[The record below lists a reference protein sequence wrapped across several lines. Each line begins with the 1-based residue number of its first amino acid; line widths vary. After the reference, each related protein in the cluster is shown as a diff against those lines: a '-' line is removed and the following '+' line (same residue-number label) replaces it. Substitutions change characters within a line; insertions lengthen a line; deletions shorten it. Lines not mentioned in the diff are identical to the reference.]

1 MMTVRSRF
9 GDYPVR
15 FAEFVGRQDAP
26 DGRWLSVVDLRVF
39 EAQRMGF
46 PECKIPHRLD
56 DAVLVSAGEQL
67 KSLGQ
72 VHEGGV
78 LALMRSFH
86 ARNVGKDAEVHV
98 VGGGTVQDAAAFV
111 CAIWRRGLKW
121 IYYPT
126 TLLSMADSCIGAK
139 CGINFAGKNDLG
151 LFSAP
156 SEVRIVPAFLD
167 TLPEAEI
174 LSGLGEVFKLYWIG
188 GVQFEWY
195 PDTNLRRWKVT
206 IEDCLSVKQA
216 YIEADELEQGG
227 KGQRSNRLHLSYGHT
242 LAHAIEAVVERQN
255 GRQRDLIALGL
266 DQYAA
271 SYKHLP
277 HGTAV
282 ALGMLFANWVS
293 HRLGFLGQHEH
304 YKAFQAICRI
314 TGAWK
319 VPDCVPEIMAAIR
332 RDKKADGIGVSM
344 VLTSGPGEMLSWH
357 VSFEAVERFLREYL
371 VKCQ

>member
-1 MMTVRSRF
+1 MMTIRSRF

-15 FAEFVGRQDAP
+15 FADFVGRQDAP
-26 DGRWLSVVDLRVF
+26 DGRWLSVVDIRAF
-39 EAQRMGF
+39 EAQRMGY

-56 DAVLVSAGEQL
+56 DAILVSAGEQL
-67 KSLGQ
+67 KSLGD

-78 LALMRSFH
+78 LALLRSFH
-86 ARNVGKDAEVHV
+86 ARGVGKDCEIHV

-111 CAIWRRGLKW
+111 CAIWRRGLRW

-139 CGINFAGKNDLG
+139 CGINFTGKNDLG

-167 TLPEAEI
+167 TLPEEEI

-188 GVQFEWY
+188 GIQFEWY
-195 PDTNLRRWKVT
+195 PDTNLRRWEIT
-206 IEDCLSVKQA
+206 IEDCLRVKQA

-227 KGQRSNRLHLSYGHT
+227 QGQRSNRLHLSYGHT
-242 LAHAIEAVVERQN
+242 LAHAFEGLLNYEASPH
-255 GRQRDLIALGL
+255 GQRVP
-266 DQYAA
+266 
-271 SYKHLP
+271 P

-293 HRLGFLGQHEH
+293 HRLGFLSLTAHDDAQH
-304 YKAFQAICRI
+304 AIERI
-314 TGAWK
+314 IGGHR
-319 VPDCVPEIMAAIR
+319 VPDCVPELMAAIR
-332 RDKKADGIGVSM
+332 RDKKADGIGVNM
-344 VLTSGPGEMLSWH
+344 VLSSGPGEMFTHKLP
-357 VSFEAVERFLREYL
+357 FEAVERFLREYL
-371 VKCQ
+371 AKCQ